1 MAAVVTVNVK
11 VGTVNVTQALVG
23 MTAVRACVLCS
34 ALEGVSMSTENVNVI
49 LGGRAKNAA

>member
-1 MAAVVTVNVK
+1 MVTVNVK
-11 VGTVNVTQALVG
+11 VGTVNVTQALAG